1 MWIVAGLGN
10 PGKKYSRTRHN
21 IGFMVIEEI
30 ACRHRIYLKDRE
42 TYRIGKGIIEGHSI
56 LLIEPLLYMNMSG
69 LVIKNIIRKFN
80 IPSQNLLVIH
90 DDLDMEIGRL
100 KIKRTGSSG
109 GHKGVES
116 IIQSID
122 SKDFVRL
129 KIGISRETGISSED
143 YVLSRFKRNEIP
155 TVKDTIQNAADAIS
169 SIVSEGLEKTMNIYN
184 KPK

>member
-10 PGKKYSRTRHN
+10 PGKRYSRTRHN
-21 IGFMVIEEI
+21 IGFMVVEEI
-30 ACRHRIYLKDRE
+30 ASRHRINLKDKE
-42 TYRIGKGIIEGHSI
+42 GYRIGKGIIEGHDI

-69 LVIKNIIRKFN
+69 LVIKNILRKFN
-80 IPSQNLLVIH
+80 ISPQNLLLIH

-100 KIKRTGSSG
+100 RIKKTGSSG

-122 SKDFVRL
+122 SRDFVRL
-129 KIGISRETGISSED
+129 KIGISREEGISSED

-155 TVKDTIQNAADAIS
+155 TVKDIIQKTADAVS
-169 SIVSEGLEKTMNIYN
+169 SIVSEGVEKAMNKFN
-184 KPK
+184 

>member
-10 PGKKYSRTRHN
+10 PGKRYSRTRHN
-21 IGFMVIEEI
+21 IGFMVVEEI
-30 ACRHRIYLKDRE
+30 AFRHRINLKDRE
-42 TYRIGKGIIEGHSI
+42 EYRIGKVVIEEHGI
-56 LLIEPLLYMNMSG
+56 LLVEPLLYMNMSG
-69 LVIKNIIRKFN
+69 LVIKNIIRKFT
-80 IPSQNLLVIH
+80 IPPQNLLVIH

-100 KIKRTGSSG
+100 RIKKTGSSG

-129 KIGISRETGISSED
+129 KIGIGREPGILSED

-155 TVKDTIQNAADAIS
+155 TVKDIIQEAADAVS
-169 SIVSEGLEKTMNIYN
+169 SIVSEGVEKAMNKFN
-184 KPK
+184 

>member
-21 IGFMVIEEI
+21 IGFMVIDEV
-30 ACRHRIYLKDRE
+30 ACRHRIDLKGKE
-42 TYRIGKGIIEGHSI
+42 TYRIGKGIIEGRDI
-56 LLIEPLLYMNMSG
+56 LLVEPLLYMNMSG
-69 LVIKNIIRKFN
+69 PVIKNILRKFN

-90 DDLDMEIGRL
+90 DDLDIEIGRL
-100 KIKRTGSSG
+100 RIKRTGSSG

-116 IIQSID
+116 IIQGID

-129 KIGISRETGISSED
+129 KIGISRETGVSSEN

-155 TVKDTIQNAADAIS
+155 TVKDIIQKAADAVS
-169 SIVSEGLEKTMNIYN
+169 SIVSAGVEKAMNIYN